1 VAEPMTTEP
10 RSRAR
15 SRFAGAL
22 QPLASRPYRLMWMGS
37 TTSSIGDAVVQIA
50 LVFAILHIGG
60 TASDIGVVA
69 AISTV
74 ARIVFVLAGG
84 VWADRLP
91 RQLVMLTA
99 DGVRAVVQATV
110 AVLLL
115 TGHAHVWE
123 LAVAAALYGAA
134 TSFFDPASNALVPE
148 TVPTAELQQANS
160 LLGLPQSFFSIGGP
174 AAGGVLIAVFGT
186 GWLFAA
192 DAATFLVSLVCLAL
206 LRVPRRAM
214 PPPASFL
221 ADLGEGW
228 HELAIRPWYWIT
240 LCAHACGNFTL
251 PAFFVLG
258 PVVAARSLGGA
269 SAWGFISAGFGV
281 GAIAGGLVA
290 LRVKPR
296 RPLIV
301 ATLLTTLIALPPLAL
316 AFSHSVALI
325 AAALVVFAFEVV
337 WSNSMFT
344 ATIQALIPDQVRSR
358 VDSYDM
364 LISIVIMPVGYVV
377 AGPLASSVGITTTLV
392 GAAIIG
398 AVPAALTALVPG
410 NRAVRRTPDG
420 VIVGPGGEIVGQAG
434 EVVGSAGEVVGSGAG
449 AAGPAVAAT
458 DTDNPTAAS

>member
-1 VAEPMTTEP
+1 VAETTTAGTRP
-10 RSRAR
+10 R
-15 SRFAGAL
+15 SRFAEAL
-22 QPLASRPYRLMWMGS
+22 RPLASRPYRLMWLGS

-60 TASDIGVVA
+60 TASDIGVIA
-69 AISTV
+69 AVSTV
-74 ARIVFVLAGG
+74 ARIAFVLAGG
-84 VWADRLP
+84 VWADRLR
-91 RQLVMLTA
+91 RQYVMLTA
-99 DGVRAVVQATV
+99 DAVRGAVQATL

-115 TGHAHVWE
+115 TGHARVWE
-123 LAVAAALYGAA
+123 LGVGAALYGAA

-192 DAATFLVSLVCLAL
+192 DAATFFVSLVCLAL
-206 LRVPRRAM
+206 LRVPPRPM
-214 PPPASFL
+214 PPAASFT
-221 ADLGEGW
+221 ADLAEGW

-240 LCAHACGNFTL
+240 LVAHACGNFTL

-258 PVVAARSLGGA
+258 PVIAARSLGGA
-269 SAWGFISAGFGV
+269 SAWGFISAGWGV
-281 GAIAGGLVA
+281 GAIFGGLVA

-296 RPLIV
+296 RPLVV

-316 AFSHSVALI
+316 AFSPSVALI

-344 ATIQALIPDQVRSR
+344 STIQALIPDQVRAR

-364 LISIVIMPVGYVV
+364 LISIVIMPVGYLV
-377 AGPLASSVGITTTLV
+377 AGPLSSSVGITATLV
-392 GAAIIG
+392 GAAIVG
-398 AVPAALTALVPG
+398 GVPAALTALVPG
-410 NRAVRRTPDG
+410 NRAVHRTSDG
-420 VIVGPGGEIVGQAG
+420 GIIGPEGEIIGPD
-434 EVVGSAGEVVGSGAG
+434 VVTAD
-449 AAGPAVAAT
+449 GPAVAVA
-458 DTDNPTAAS
+458 DPVDPTPAG